1 MKVLLVIVVCLAT
14 GGCATAIHERANPA
28 GGPPLTSFWSSSNVE
43 EIEFTS
49 ASGAKL
55 VVRKLDNSTGPKEAI
70 RVWSIFD
77 LGRTI
82 TDTLGGLVGGVI
94 DKVRGVQ

>member
-1 MKVLLVIVVCLAT
+1 MLLVLAVCLAT
-14 GGCATAIHERANPA
+14 DGCATAIHERANPA
-28 GGPPLTSFWSSSNVE
+28 GGPPLTSFWCSSNAE
-43 EIEFTS
+43 KIEFTS
-49 ASGAKL
+49 ATGAKV

-82 TDTLGGLVGGVI
+82 TDTLGGLVGSAI
-94 DKVRGVQ
+94 DKAGGVQ

>member
-1 MKVLLVIVVCLAT
+1 MKPLLVIAVCLAS
-14 GGCATAIHERANPA
+14 GGCATAIHERRNPA
-28 GGPPLTSFWSSSNVE
+28 GGAPLTSFWTSSNAE

-49 ASGAKL
+49 ASGARF

-77 LGRTI
+77 LWLNISGL
-82 TDTLGGLVGGVI
+82 LGGLAG
-94 DKVRGVQ
+94 KAL